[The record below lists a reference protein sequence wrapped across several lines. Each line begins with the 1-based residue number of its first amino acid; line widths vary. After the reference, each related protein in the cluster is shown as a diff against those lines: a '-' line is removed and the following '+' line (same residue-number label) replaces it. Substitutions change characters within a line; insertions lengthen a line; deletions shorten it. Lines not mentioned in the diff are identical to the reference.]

1 MVKWWKQVL
10 ILLAGVTM
18 NFILAGLIF
27 GALFFL
33 GTSPIHVQ
41 IREFEP
47 NSLLSRLSH
56 GTQLIPIFDTVA
68 QAEAAGILEK
78 KP

>member
-1 MVKWWKQVL
+1 
-10 ILLAGVTM
+10 M

-27 GALFFL
+27 GTLFFL

-47 NSLLSRLSH
+47 HALLSRLSH
-56 GTQLIPIFDTVA
+56 GTQLVPIYDTVA
-68 QAEAAGILEK
+68 QAEAAGVLER